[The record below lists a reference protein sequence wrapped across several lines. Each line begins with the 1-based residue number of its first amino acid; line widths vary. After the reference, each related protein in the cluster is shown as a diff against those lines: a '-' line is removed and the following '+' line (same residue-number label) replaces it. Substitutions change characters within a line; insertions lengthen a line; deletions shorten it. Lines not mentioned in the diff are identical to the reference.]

1 MHETHR
7 TGKFLAAIMQEQ
19 QMIRDT
25 IELILLHPVR
35 KLVLILESQLFT
47 IDFVANPERFSTQRF
62 RIRQPNAEVLF
73 ETIYDFVH

>member
-7 TGKFLAAIMQEQ
+7 TGKVLAAIMQEQ
-19 QMIRDT
+19 KMIRDN
-25 IELILLHPVR
+25 IERVLLQPIR

-47 IDFVANPERFSTQRF
+47 IDFIANPERFLTQRF

-73 ETIYDFVH
+73 EIIYDFVH